1 MSDLFIS
8 DFSGGVVSIGQQREL
23 MTEMV
28 KYFTSRPEN
37 TGPIEWLSEERH
49 IPLDILKEHDV
60 FFIDEDELKRDIPEK
75 FQDETLGLCKW
86 KYIIYAGRI
95 IYPVKSP
102 KGLVMGLCGWTK
114 DDGEVKYL
122 DSKNFGYK
130 AKYNSMYGMERLY
143 DYYKSAKPIIL
154 VEGIV
159 DCLFLRSLGLQSF
172 ALLGSLLT
180 PYVTTI
186 LSRFG
191 DRLVV
196 IPDNDNFKGV
206 AEDKTAGEGFA
217 NQVFYKLPLARVY
230 QTTTAKDLDDVVRIS
245 DESRATLVN
254 DLINIENIFYDFKEL
269 RQRVK
274 PTWRKIKYG
283 NI

>member
-8 DFSGGVVSIGQQREL
+8 DFSGGVVSINQQREL

-37 TGPIEWLSEERH
+37 EGPIEWLSEERH
-49 IPLDILKEHDV
+49 IPLYILKEHDV

-114 DDGEVKYL
+114 DDEVKYL

-130 AKYNSMYGMERLY
+130 AKYNSMYGMEKLY
-143 DYYKSAKPIIL
+143 DYYKSTKPIIL

-159 DCLFLRSLGLQSF
+159 DCLLLRSLGLQSF

-191 DRLVV
+191 DRLIV

-245 DESRATLVN
+245 DESRAMLVN
-254 DLINIENIFYDFKEL
+254 DLMNIENIFYDFKEL